1 MNESPPLRES
11 DPARPPLRVVFM
23 GTPALA
29 ALILKALAEASG
41 DDFQVVG
48 VVTRAD
54 RRKGRGL
61 SLEASEVGV
70 LAERLSLPTLK
81 PEKIRTGEFYQQL
94 VDLRPDVLVVAAYG
108 RILPSSILEIPRR
121 LALNVH
127 ASLLPKFRGASPVEG
142 VILSGD
148 STSGVTIMRVVE
160 QMDAGPILLQ
170 REVAVDLA
178 ETQAT
183 LKAKLA
189 VLGAAAL
196 IEVLGRLRLGDL
208 PETPQDESLAT
219 YTTVVRKEDA
229 QIDWSSDAVHI
240 ERMTRAYDPWPIAR
254 TKLAGDDLMLFRAH
268 AVQAP
273 SAAAAPST
281 IVSILPA
288 PTVQCGRGLLEL
300 IEVQAPGRRRMRAA
314 DFVRGHRIEVGN
326 RLG

>member
-1 MNESPPLRES
+1 MNESPPPRES
-11 DPARPPLRVVFM
+11 DLGRSPLRVVFM

-29 ALILKALAEASG
+29 AEILKALAEASG
-41 DDFQVVG
+41 DDFGVVG

-54 RRKGRGL
+54 RGKGRGL
-61 SLEASEVGV
+61 KLEASEVGA
-70 LAERLSLPTLK
+70 LAARLGLPTLK
-81 PEKIRTGEFYQQL
+81 PEKIRTREFYQR
-94 VDLRPDVLVVAAYG
+94 VVEMRPDVLAVAAYG
-108 RILPSSILEIPRR
+108 RILPASILEIPRR

-142 VILSGD
+142 AILSGD
-148 STSGVTIMRVVE
+148 PTSGVTIMRVVE

-170 REVAVDLA
+170 RDLAVDPA

-183 LKAKLA
+183 LKEKLA

-196 IEVLGRLRLGDL
+196 IEVLGRLRFADL
-208 PETPQDESLAT
+208 PETPQDESRAT

-229 QIDWSSDAVHI
+229 VIDWRSDAVQI
-240 ERMTRAYDPWPIAR
+240 ERMTRAYDPWPVAR

-268 AVQAP
+268 AVESA
-273 SAAAAPST
+273 SAAATPST
-281 IVSILPA
+281 IVSIFPA

-300 IEVQAPGRRRMRAA
+300 IEVQAAGRKRVRAA
-314 DFVRGHRIEVGN
+314 EFIRGRRIEVGT